1 MADSARIGRVLTDI
15 EADRLVTHFRLLRQW
30 SRRMNLTGLRELDPI
45 LKRHFLEPIAAV
57 PILDGQGR
65 LVDLGSGNGFPAI
78 PLAILHPGVD
88 LVLVEASEKKSS
100 FLWAVVRAL
109 GLKSAQVAT
118 RRVCR
123 RADLIDFLPS
133 KWITYRGVKA
143 TELLIGSTPSLL
155 EPGGRMLAFLS
166 LEDAESIRHQ
176 PPDGVRPI
184 ERLTL
189 PASPGDV
196 VEVFAPSG

>member
-1 MADSARIGRVLTDI
+1 
-15 EADRLVTHFRLLRQW
+15 
-30 SRRMNLTGLRELDPI
+30 MNLTGLRDPEAI
-45 LKRHFLEPIAAV
+45 LKRHFLEPIAASA
-57 PILDGQGR
+57 IIAGRGR

-78 PLAILHPGVD
+78 PLAVLRPGVD

-109 GLKSAQVAT
+109 GLKSAQVVT

-123 RADLIDFLPS
+123 RADLNDVLPS

-143 TELLIGSTPSLL
+143 AEMLAGESPALL
-155 EPGGRMLAFLS
+155 EAGGRLLAFVS
-166 LEDAESIRHQ
+166 EADAGSMRIH
-176 PPDGVRPI
+176 PPEGLHPVDRVA
-184 ERLTL
+184 L

-196 VEVFAPSG
+196 VEVFAPTG